1 MDGMP
6 PLVFDGRIET
16 PMSTDLADANVI
28 RIALMVA
35 AAAVAVV
42 TDLRERRIPNALTL
56 PLAIAG
62 LGIGAVS
69 GGLGGLV
76 MALVGCLAGGLL
88 FLLPAAKLGWGMGDL
103 KLAAALGA
111 MGGPVFA
118 LWMGLY
124 AMAAGGLFG
133 VVWLTRQGQFA
144 RVVGGMQADLRSGQA
159 PVARSGLSIPYAV
172 PLAAGMAIALLVSP
186 GLPG

>member
-1 MDGMP
+1 MP
-6 PLVFDGRIET
+6 
-16 PMSTDLADANVI
+16 TDISDANLI
-28 RIALMVA
+28 RMALMVA

-42 TDLRERRIPNALTL
+42 TDVRERRIPNALTL
-56 PLAIAG
+56 PLALAG
-62 LGIGAVS
+62 LIVGAVS
-69 GGLGGLV
+69 AGLGGLV
-76 MALVGCLAGGLL
+76 LALAGCLAGGLL

-133 VVWLTRQGQFA
+133 VVWLTRQGQLA
-144 RVVGGMQADLRSGQA
+144 RVAGGMQGDLRSGQA
-159 PVARSGLSIPYAV
+159 PIARSGISIPYAV
-172 PLAAGMAIALLVSP
+172 PIAAGIAAALLISP
-186 GLPG
+186 RLPG

>member
-1 MDGMP
+1 MP
-6 PLVFDGRIET
+6 V
-16 PMSTDLADANVI
+16 DLTDANSI

-42 TDLRERRIPNALTL
+42 TDVRERRIPNALTL
-56 PLAIAG
+56 PLAGAG

-76 MALVGCLAGGLL
+76 MALVGCLTGGLL

-124 AMAAGGLFG
+124 AMAAGGLFA

-144 RVVGGMQADLRSGQA
+144 RIAGGMQRDLRRGQA
-159 PVARSGLSIPYAV
+159 SIARSGLSIPYAV
-172 PLAAGMAIALLVSP
+172 PIAAGMAVGLLISP